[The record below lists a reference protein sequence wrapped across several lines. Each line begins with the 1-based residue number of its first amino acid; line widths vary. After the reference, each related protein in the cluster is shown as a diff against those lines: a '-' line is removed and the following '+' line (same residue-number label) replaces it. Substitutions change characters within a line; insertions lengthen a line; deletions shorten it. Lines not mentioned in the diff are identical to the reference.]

1 MVTFFAYVCFLAWF
15 VSAIAL
21 VIWIIKKVTKKET
34 KKSRIAFLSLLIGG
48 FVSLVISF
56 LSTPTIWCEHEYKL
70 IEEKDASC
78 TIDGEILYHCDLCD
92 SDKTEIIEATGHKMI
107 SIKKTYPTKE
117 TSGKEVNKC
126 DICGFE
132 ETKIIEYTTDKKEKS
147 TAPQKSQIV
156 SDQVTTQKE
165 SQIASV
171 LTTKGYSYEQAN
183 KIDKILNELGI
194 NSIEIYAMT
203 GTPQKGLN
211 SVVCYPNSNK
221 ADNSRFNF
229 TTENGELFYVGFLGE
244 DLYDSEKGGIIKRY
258 NEVHI
263 PENEVDSN
271 AEISLMIAAED
282 VIKKYLNYPATA
294 DFHTMSW
301 RFARS
306 DDKYSAS
313 GTVSAQNA
321 FGVEDEMPFSVYFEL
336 VNGKLKIEKV
346 SLDGTI
352 VYEK

>member
-1 MVTFFAYVCFLAWF
+1 M
-15 VSAIAL
+15 
-21 VIWIIKKVTKKET
+21 
-34 KKSRIAFLSLLIGG
+34 
-48 FVSLVISF
+48 
-56 LSTPTIWCEHEYKL
+56 
-70 IEEKDASC
+70 
-78 TIDGEILYHCDLCD
+78 
-92 SDKTEIIEATGHKMI
+92 
-107 SIKKTYPTKE
+107 
-117 TSGKEVNKC
+117 
-126 DICGFE
+126 
-132 ETKIIEYTTDKKEKS
+132 
-147 TAPQKSQIV
+147 
-156 SDQVTTQKE
+156 
-165 SQIASV
+165 
-171 LTTKGYSYEQAN
+171 
-183 KIDKILNELGI
+183 
-194 NSIEIYAMT
+194 
-203 GTPQKGLN
+203 
-211 SVVCYPNSNK
+211 
-221 ADNSRFNF
+221 
-229 TTENGELFYVGFLGE
+229 FYVGFLGE

-263 PENEVDSN
+263 PENEIDSN

-352 VYEK
+352 VYKK